1 MRKPG
6 LSMLPVPVQFYRESL
21 RLLALCTGNTD
32 TRFMGLLDVFK
43 VSYVKEGLFNPPSA
57 THH

>member
-1 MRKPG
+1 
-6 LSMLPVPVQFYRESL
+6 MLPVPVQFYRESL